1 MSIII
6 LVLLLLL
13 IIYIYRFV
21 KKYNITLVQDNEYKV
36 LQNKKMDILLKKID
50 TITKDITKIKN
61 KTLNG
66 K

>member
-50 TITKDITKIKN
+50 TIAKDTTKVKN